1 MDEKYKPSLTEKE
14 LGAHISAL
22 GVKKAN
28 ILGWQQSLLGVLAG
42 LYIAFGAHIYLV
54 ALAGGMGKLVGG
66 AVFSVGLVLI
76 ILAGAE
82 LFTGNVIM
90 IIGGISGLYPK
101 RKILKN
107 WMVVYC
113 ANFAGAALTAVLVWQ
128 SGLAGEIGQLTA
140 VGETV
145 SKVAEAKL
153 GLSFTEAFIRGIFCN
168 ILVIL
173 AVLMAAMAKDAI
185 SKILCIILPIMTFVA
200 CGFEHCIANM
210 YLITLGLLA
219 EGASAW
225 ELLRIFGNL
234 VPVTLG
240 NVVGGIFILLI
251 HPNRIRQLKMLYSRK
266 KEEGKPNSRE

>member
-28 ILGWQQSLLGVLAG
+28 ILGWQQSLLGLLAG
-42 LYIAFGAHIYLV
+42 IYIAFGGHIFIV
-54 ALAGGMGKLVGG
+54 ALASGMGKLVGG

-107 WMVVYC
+107 WVVVYM
-113 ANFAGAALTAVLVWQ
+113 ANFAGAGLTAILVWK
-128 SGLAGEIGQLTA
+128 SGLAGDVGQLTA

-145 SKVAEAKL
+145 SKVAQAKL
-153 GLSFTEAFIRGIFCN
+153 SLSFVEAFIRGILCN

-185 SKILCIILPIMTFVA
+185 SKIVCIVLPIMTFVA
-200 CGFEHCIANM
+200 SGFEHCIANM

-219 EGASAW
+219 GGASLF
-225 ELLRIFGNL
+225 ELSQIFFNL
-234 VPVTLG
+234 IPVTMG

-251 HPNRIRQLKMLYSRK
+251 HPNRIRQLKILYS
-266 KEEGKPNSRE
+266 GK